1 FTSRAEYRLRL
12 RADNADQRLTPRGQA
27 WGCVSARRSAALAAK
42 RAALDA
48 ARAELARLGASP
60 TELKAAGFAVAQD
73 GVRRS
78 ALELL
83 GHPGIDL
90 AALARLWPTL
100 QELRPDVAEQLE
112 IDGRYAGYLDRQEAD
127 ILAFRRDEA
136 LRLPADLDF
145 AAIGGLSAECRGKLA
160 AIRPATLGQAG
171 RIPGVT
177 PAALTAL
184 LRHVRQTPLTAD
196 DASGLPAA
204 ED

>member
-48 ARAELARLGASP
+48 ARAQLAGLSASP

-83 GHPGIDL
+83 GHPAIDL
-90 AALARLWPTL
+90 AALARLWPAL
-100 QELRPDVAEQLE
+100 QDLRPDVAEQLE

-136 LRLPADLDF
+136 LLLPADLDF
-145 AAIGGLSAECRGKLA
+145 GSIGGLSAECRGKLA

-171 RIPGVT
+171 RVSRMT
-177 PAALTAL
+177 PPPPTAPPPP
-184 LRHVRQTPLTAD
+184 VRPV
-196 DASGLPAA
+196 PPP
-204 ED
+204 